1 MDKDKDKKIKIDQI
15 NFIEE
20 LNLYNNKNNIINQ
33 LPAYNAEDTN
43 YFIKNLE
50 TEYQQQKT
58 LNLILKK
65 KDTSK
70 EIENIE
76 TFINN
81 NNIDVQLD
89 KLINISEEL
98 KNIVIDNKKLQEN
111 NNELKKLI
119 NSKKYNET
127 AIKLKSIKK
136 TKEDIKDFLGK
147 NGIISII

>member
-1 MDKDKDKKIKIDQI
+1 MDKDKKIKIDQV

-33 LPAYNAEDTN
+33 LPAYNKEDTD

-50 TEYQQQKT
+50 TEYEQQKT
-58 LNLILKK
+58 LNLVLKNK
-65 KDTSK
+65 ETSK

-81 NNIDVQLD
+81 NNIDKKLE
-89 KLINISEEL
+89 KLINISEDL
-98 KNIVIDNKKLQEN
+98 KKIVIDIKKLQDN

-119 NSKKYNET
+119 NSKKYNEI
-127 AIKLKSIKK
+127 ANKLKSIKK
-136 TKEDIKDFLGK
+136 IKDDIKDFLGK